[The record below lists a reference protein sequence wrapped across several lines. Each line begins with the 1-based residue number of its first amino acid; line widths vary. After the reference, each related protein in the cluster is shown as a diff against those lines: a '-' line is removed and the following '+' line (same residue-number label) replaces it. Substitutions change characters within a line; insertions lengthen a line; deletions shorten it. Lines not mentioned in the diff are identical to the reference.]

1 MPDVLTQSETK
12 PAPRP
17 EKTNRIGLTADAYK
31 GAESTLCSGC
41 GHDSITS
48 QIIKA
53 CYETGIQPYNV
64 AKMSG
69 IGCSSKTPAYFLS
82 KSHGF
87 NAVHGRMP
95 AGPACP
101 NLTNP
106 PMQVIGA
113 PRAGPTAPF

>member
-1 MPDVLTQSETK
+1 MPDVLNQPETK

-95 AGPACP
+95 AVA
-101 NLTNP
+101 
-106 PMQVIGA
+106 A
-113 PRAGPTAPF
+113 